1 MTQLILKRAST
12 SRPSDE
18 WNDDDYDV
26 LADGAVVGRIF
37 KVSAAPGLPPAGS
50 HQLCLAHSFNHL
62 VSAGEQRGR
71 HVEAER
77 FRSLKVDCQFEL
89 RWLLNGKIARL
100 RTAQNLVNQIG
111 RLRASVSRQVCLDG
125 T

>member
-18 WNDDDYDV
+18 WNDDDFDV

-62 VSAGEQRGR
+62 V
-71 HVEAER
+71 
-77 FRSLKVDCQFEL
+77 EL